1 MQGAQDHGD
10 RRGNRHSTARE
21 RSFREEFP
29 QVSDDIDEYA
39 ETCKDYAG
47 IDELQFYNVFGDV
60 IEPQFL
66 QPLLD
71 DAFYARETLA
81 DFWRWFEETLRT
93 GDEYV
98 QRGLRGV
105 RLSGWV
111 LPLLA
116 ELTRT
121 GTPAMR
127 SRGRKL
133 LARLE
138 QPGLSRRP
146 AGGTGG
152 GMTQA
157 GEDAV
162 Q

>member
-1 MQGAQDHGD
+1 VQGPQDHRD

-29 QVSDDIDEYA
+29 QVSDDIDEYT
-39 ETCKDYAG
+39 ETCKDDAG
-47 IDELQFYNVFGDV
+47 VDALQFYNVFGDV

-105 RLSGWV
+105 RLSGSVISQHGWLGV
-111 LPLLA
+111 
-116 ELTRT
+116 
-121 GTPAMR
+121 GR
-127 SRGRKL
+127 SW
-133 LARLE
+133 E
-138 QPGLSRRP
+138 QRHWRSEPRSK
-146 AGGTGG
+146 GTGS
-152 GMTQA
+152 
-157 GEDAV
+157 
-162 Q
+162 